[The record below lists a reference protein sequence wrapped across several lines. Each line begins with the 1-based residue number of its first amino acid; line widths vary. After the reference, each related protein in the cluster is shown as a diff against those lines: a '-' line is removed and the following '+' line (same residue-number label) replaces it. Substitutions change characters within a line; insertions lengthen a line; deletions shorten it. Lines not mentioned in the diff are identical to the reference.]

1 MKNVIN
7 LPEKE
12 TMAHLKKL
20 AAINDLPTNNEN
32 LVLLA
37 LKIAN
42 ECIDSLAEEDFNNLF
57 NLKKWD

>member
-7 LPEKE
+7 LPDKE

-20 AAINDLPTNNEN
+20 ATINDLPTNNEN

-37 LKIAN
+37 IKIAN
-42 ECIDSLAEEDFNNLF
+42 ECINSIDEEDFNNLF
-57 NLKKWD
+57 YLKK